1 MAAILTI
8 AKLRATPTAQQ
19 ARIRYVC
26 VRVCVSVCITA
37 LCNLCSLHVH
47 INRSLVIQHNCVDM

>member
-8 AKLRATPTAQQ
+8 AKLRATPPAQQ
-19 ARIRYVC
+19 ARIRY
-26 VRVCVSVCITA
+26 VCVSVCITA